1 MEKSSYEESIE
12 NVQNALMH
20 LENKTF
26 LVHFVLNLLSIVI
39 NFFHLIVLTQKT
51 MRTSSIN
58 ILMSGIAICDI
69 FTMFTWVYKY
79 LSLADLEYPECI
91 TATSLIKIYMDV
103 TSWSSQYHFRRTT
116 CWLVIVMASI
126 RYVIMSRISDV
137 RHFKWADPKMGYIL
151 IVIVFGASG
160 VLTVIWQWECQ
171 VVENRNYSLVANC
184 AEHQDINGNYK
195 FSVTLRPFANLG
207 HYVIFIPCIAFPTLT
222 FLLFRQIQKINETRE
237 TIRRNS
243 TTTEDNEEK
252 YVLSVKLIV
261 FITINFF
268 IAEAPIGTIAILKT
282 FLERTDKLLKSM
294 RTSSTNVIMI
304 GIAISDISTMLS
316 TIYKHYFLVDVE
328 SPECV
333 TASVRY
339 KIYLDLSAWTFQD
352 HFRRCSSCAMLS
364 IFFVSRNQIVENRA
378 FPLPLNCAE
387 YQDINSRPPFSV
399 ILTPLFSSS
408 NFLVLRIFTMFDA
421 IVTKFIP
428 CIAFPCLTVFL
439 IRELRKFHNRVVMNG
454 RKQSVV
460 NGEKNDITTKLIVF
474 MTFAFFIAEAPL
486 GTIYLVKV
494 FSNRDDE
501 ILILVYSP
509 AFAGSHT
516 NFMARIADTLTESGH
531 NVTFFVPIF
540 DEARSDQLGV
550 KLTKNIIVMEKSE
563 EMKLDPIT
571 VDNITATYWHIT
583 VNSKGGH
590 SLFEPVHK
598 LTVQSCRS
606 LFSNSELLETLRAH
620 EYDVGIA
627 EPLMTCSLA
636 LFRYLK
642 IEKVILAS
650 SCPNYD
656 SVMAAMGEPAD
667 TSYVPSIF
675 SEVSGDRMDFA
686 DRLEN
691 YDMYSFII
699 ERYREDFPDW
709 RELIPDA
716 SVHFTNSI
724 PYLDFPR
731 PSIQK
736 TIDIGGISVDLEK
749 IQSETLNG
757 DFDRILDLREKTM
770 FISFGTLAKSSEMPK
785 NYKENLLE
793 VFKSE
798 PNTTFIWKYEHD
810 DVRFAES
817 LENLELV
824 KWAPQ
829 TALLNDKRLSAFLSH
844 GGLGSTI
851 ETVFLGKPTIM
862 VPIFFDQSRNANM
875 LSRLGTSITLRK
887 TDLGNFDKLKSY
899 FHQILHNDSFRKN
912 AEHVADV
919 IRNQPIK
926 PKELV
931 VKYTEF
937 VGNYGP
943 FHHMTPYS
951 LKMPWIQRYGYDV
964 LLFKIGAILA
974 PVVPIFCDQSRNANM
989 SSWSFNNSSKTDLR
1003 NFDKLKTAFTKFCT
1017 MTVFEKN
1024 AEHVADVIRNQ
1035 PIKPKE
1041 LVVKYTEFVGNY
1053 GPFHHMTPYS
1063 LKMPWFQR
1071 YGYDVLLFKIGSFL
1085 APRSEEM
1092 KLDPVTMDNVTSS
1105 FWNINVNSKEGH
1117 SLFDPVHKL
1126 TVQSCRSLFS
1136 NAELLATLRSHEYDV
1151 GISEPMMTCSLAL
1164 FRHLGIQ
1171 KTILAS
1177 SCPNFDVVMAAMGE
1191 PAETSYVPAIY
1202 SSVSGD
1208 RMDFADRLENYD
1220 MYHFMVK
1227 RYGQVFDD
1235 EAKVYRSFLG
1245 QDFPDWRE
1253 LIPDA
1258 SVHFTNSISYLD
1270 FPRPSIQKTIDIGGI
1285 TVDVA
1290 QIVSQKLSNEFNAI
1304 LDKQE
1309 KTMFISFGSMAKSFE
1324 MPQNYKENLLEVFKS
1339 EPNVTFIWKY
1349 ESNNVSFAEGL
1360 DNLELVKW
1368 APQTTLLNDKR
1379 MSAFLSHGG
1388 LGSTIETVFFGKP
1401 TIMIPIFFDQ
1411 FRNSHMLS
1419 RLGTSVTLLKTDLGN
1434 LDKLKSAFHKILH
1447 NDSFRKNAEH
1457 VADVV
1462 RNQPIKPKELVVK
1475 YTEFV
1480 GK

>member
-12 NVQNALMH
+12 NVQNVLMR

-26 LVHFVLNLLSIVI
+26 LIHFVLNLLSIVI

-58 ILMSGIAICDI
+58 ILISGIAICDL

-116 CWLVIVMASI
+116 CWLGIVMASI

-151 IVIVFGASG
+151 IVIVFGSSG

-184 AEHQDINGNYK
+184 AEHQEINGNYK

-207 HYVIFIPCIAFPTLT
+207 HYVIVRTYFILDATLSNFIPCIAFPTLT

-282 FLERTDKLLKSM
+282 FLERTDKLFHIAHHLHRANFICSFISVIINIFHFIILSRKSM

-352 HFRRCSSCAMLS
+352 HYRRCSSWLGVLMAIVRL
-364 IFFVSRNQIVENRA
+364 FVMKTMPNSS
-378 FPLPLNCAE
+378 CAE

-421 IVTKFIP
+421 IVTK
-428 CIAFPCLTVFL
+428 
-439 IRELRKFHNRVVMNG
+439 
-454 RKQSVV
+454 
-460 NGEKNDITTKLIVF
+460 
-474 MTFAFFIAEAPL
+474 
-486 GTIYLVKV
+486 
-494 FSNRDDE
+494 
-501 ILILVYSP
+501 
-509 AFAGSHT
+509 
-516 NFMARIADTLTESGH
+516 
-531 NVTFFVPIF
+531 
-540 DEARSDQLGV
+540 
-550 KLTKNIIVMEKSE
+550 KSE

-636 LFRYLK
+636 LFRHLK

-691 YDMYSFII
+691 YDMYSFMI
-699 ERYREDFPDW
+699 ERYSQMYDDEAKVYRRFLGEDFPDW

-731 PSIQK
+731 PSIRK

-851 ETVFLGKPTIM
+851 ETVFFGKPTIM
-862 VPIFFDQSRNANM
+862 
-875 LSRLGTSITLRK
+875 
-887 TDLGNFDKLKSY
+887 
-899 FHQILHNDSFRKN
+899 
-912 AEHVADV
+912 
-919 IRNQPIK
+919 PIK

-974 PVVPIFCDQSRNANM
+974 PVVLLAAAFKL
-989 SSWSFNNSSKTDLR
+989 FLR
-1003 NFDKLKTAFTKFCT
+1003 RFF
-1017 MTVFEKN
+1017 VS
-1024 AEHVADVIRNQ
+1024 
-1035 PIKPKE
+1035 
-1041 LVVKYTEFVGNY
+1041 VVK
-1053 GPFHHMTPYS
+1053 
-1063 LKMPWFQR
+1063 
-1071 YGYDVLLFKIGSFL
+1071 
-1085 APRSEEM
+1085 
-1092 KLDPVTMDNVTSS
+1092 
-1105 FWNINVNSKEGH
+1105 
-1117 SLFDPVHKL
+1117 
-1126 TVQSCRSLFS
+1126 
-1136 NAELLATLRSHEYDV
+1136 
-1151 GISEPMMTCSLAL
+1151 
-1164 FRHLGIQ
+1164 
-1171 KTILAS
+1171 
-1177 SCPNFDVVMAAMGE
+1177 
-1191 PAETSYVPAIY
+1191 
-1202 SSVSGD
+1202 
-1208 RMDFADRLENYD
+1208 
-1220 MYHFMVK
+1220 
-1227 RYGQVFDD
+1227 
-1235 EAKVYRSFLG
+1235 
-1245 QDFPDWRE
+1245 
-1253 LIPDA
+1253 
-1258 SVHFTNSISYLD
+1258 
-1270 FPRPSIQKTIDIGGI
+1270 
-1285 TVDVA
+1285 
-1290 QIVSQKLSNEFNAI
+1290 
-1304 LDKQE
+1304 
-1309 KTMFISFGSMAKSFE
+1309 
-1324 MPQNYKENLLEVFKS
+1324 
-1339 EPNVTFIWKY
+1339 
-1349 ESNNVSFAEGL
+1349 
-1360 DNLELVKW
+1360 
-1368 APQTTLLNDKR
+1368 
-1379 MSAFLSHGG
+1379 
-1388 LGSTIETVFFGKP
+1388 
-1401 TIMIPIFFDQ
+1401 
-1411 FRNSHMLS
+1411 
-1419 RLGTSVTLLKTDLGN
+1419 
-1434 LDKLKSAFHKILH
+1434 
-1447 NDSFRKNAEH
+1447 KN
-1457 VADVV
+1457 
-1462 RNQPIKPKELVVK
+1462 K
-1475 YTEFV
+1475 
-1480 GK
+1480 